1 MRRWFADSACR
12 STDKLLSGNHPYRT
26 TLTIGVRIRVSHRG
40 FHVDGSRIVCTP
52 NAARKVTQLPT
63 FLITSMISAL
73 RATCETRSEKEGA
86 SVLLRAIIAVLLI
99 LWLLGFVL
107 RIARSVIHLLA
118 LIAIVVLIYDL
129 VTRSRA
135 KG

>member
-1 MRRWFADSACR
+1 MPPGKF
-12 STDKLLSGNHPYRT
+12 K
-26 TLTIGVRIRVSHRG
+26 
-40 FHVDGSRIVCTP
+40 
-52 NAARKVTQLPT
+52 QLPT

-73 RATCETRSEKEGA
+73 RATCETGSEKEGA
-86 SVLLRAIIAVLLI
+86 SVMLRAIIAVLLI
-99 LWLLGFVL
+99 LCLLGFVL
-107 RIARSVIHLLA
+107 HIAGSVIHLLA